1 LDAVKRQEKHMNE
14 KEQLERENKALKEQ
28 VELLK
33 RQIGFLTKK
42 LDDSRSVRIKL
53 LNDIQKISDRNI
65 AAFEKYNT
73 LVIERKNEAL
83 EIRNEIF
90 NLFEENVLL
99 KNKLMKNSSEI
110 ERLKDLYHTTL
121 KELYETSRGAIETFI
136 NYRNLV
142 NQSTIEGEKIETDL
156 GVGA

>member
-83 EIRNEIF
+83 ERRNEIF